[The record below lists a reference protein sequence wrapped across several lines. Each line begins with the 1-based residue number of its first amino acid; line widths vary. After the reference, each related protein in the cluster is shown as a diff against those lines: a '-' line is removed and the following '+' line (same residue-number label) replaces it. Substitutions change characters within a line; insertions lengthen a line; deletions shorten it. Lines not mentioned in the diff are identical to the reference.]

1 MQAHKSRAAT
11 EFPTAELW
19 RYGTNGRA
27 AAGWRGAGRLSH
39 FSQMSGGSSDWSR
52 AAAGFFGFRSIESR
66 GMMPGSH
73 VAAEYS
79 PCRTLRMRC

>member
-1 MQAHKSRAAT
+1 MQAHKRQSAT
-11 EFPTAELW
+11 EFSTAEPW
-19 RYGTNGRA
+19 RYGPNGQGC
-27 AAGWRGAGRLSH
+27 GWVGGAGGLSH